1 MLIILQLYA
10 LPKTCTFISILIE
23 YLTNIITKVDLMNL
37 DFDPRKNITKL
48 DYFIMKLKRL
58 NDLARDKENSK
69 ELYDVLLF
77 RIGLKNVF
85 LMQLHNSQIKMCL
98 FVFFKYLINTF
109 DIITNLD

>member
-1 MLIILQLYA
+1 MLNKRYH
-10 LPKTCTFISILIE
+10 
-23 YLTNIITKVDLMNL
+23 KVGLMKL

-58 NDLARDKENSK
+58 KDLARDKENSK
-69 ELYDVLLF
+69 ELYAVLLF
-77 RIGLKNVF
+77 RIGLKKGF